1 MSTAAP
7 PPGARHAPLGA
18 GVTLVRLA
26 VAPDDVVVLRGILAG
41 YDGLTSMHGDGSG
54 HGDASGEGAASTI
67 VALVTPDGLVTELEA
82 VLDEIGREIPL
93 RRLPDDD
100 APTAPIDRGREAT

>member
-1 MSTAAP
+1 MMTAPP

-26 VAPDDVVVLRGILAG
+26 VAPADVVVLRGILAG
-41 YDGLTSMHGDGSG
+41 YDGLTSMHGDGSQSE
-54 HGDASGEGAASTI
+54 DASSI
-67 VALVTPDGLVTELEA
+67 VALVTPDGLVAELDA
-82 VLDEIGREIPL
+82 VLDAVAQEIPL

-100 APTAPIDRGREAT
+100 APIDRGREAT

>member
-1 MSTAAP
+1 MMTAPP

-26 VAPDDVVVLRGILAG
+26 VAPADVVVLRGILAG

-54 HGDASGEGAASTI
+54 HGDAAGRGGASSI
-67 VALVTPDGLVTELEA
+67 VALVTPDGLVAELDA
-82 VLDEIGREIPL
+82 VLDAVAQEIPL

-100 APTAPIDRGREAT
+100 APIDRGREAT